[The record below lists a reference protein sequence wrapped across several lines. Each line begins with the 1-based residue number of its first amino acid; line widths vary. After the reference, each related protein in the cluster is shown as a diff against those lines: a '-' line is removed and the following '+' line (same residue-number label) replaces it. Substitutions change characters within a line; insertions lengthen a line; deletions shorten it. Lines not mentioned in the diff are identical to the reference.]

1 MTAITGIVKD
11 SGGAVFEAEL
21 TITLDAPLLDGDSL
35 LTKKPKVVDIPD
47 TGVIDFELPESET
60 SQITYKFDLRD
71 SAGDYVVPPF
81 HAIVPNVETVNFW
94 ELYPV
99 SAVTDL
105 LPAGLRR
112 LAQII
117 ATNPT
122 YADALKGFRAEGD
135 YDPDQFYSKGSL
147 VTFSG
152 GSFLYVAESIEKGRT
167 PTLYNGSVSGNPVYW
182 QTLAVKGDSSGLAP
196 ESDSF
201 DRVLWTGNTQA
212 PTKNSLAGAL
222 VDRNEPLAVEAWN
235 KASIDDFDGLE
246 LLTLL
251 DLVDHFAP
259 LIDADLQGDAKAQT
273 KGVGDATRSIATC
286 AHVKNSIDVLATVY
300 LTQAI
305 AASTYLTISNAASA
319 YLTISNAASTYLSLT
334 NAASTYLTQSSA
346 TANYLGITNAA
357 STYLTIANA
366 ASTYLTQAS
375 ATSTYAPINSPTF
388 TGSVLVPQPAFN
400 LNNTTAANVK
410 HINERLRV
418 FVSGAGSQAVT
429 PGVARTISGWT
440 TESIDLDNSF
450 NPTTGQ
456 WTCPATGYYRV
467 YAAIA
472 LSRNTATF
480 TASGFKVFYNVTA
493 AQNGLLVTTDLDTD
507 DYSALSGVVRC
518 TQGNV
523 YDFRLILN
531 FTGTPTISGSTAVMS
546 IEWVAP

>member
-1 MTAITGIVKD
+1 M
-11 SGGAVFEAEL
+11 
-21 TITLDAPLLDGDSL
+21 
-35 LTKKPKVVDIPD
+35 
-47 TGVIDFELPESET
+47 
-60 SQITYKFDLRD
+60 
-71 SAGDYVVPPF
+71 AGDYVVPPF

-117 ATNPT
+117 ATNPV
-122 YADALKGFRAEGD
+122 YADALKGFRTEGD

-147 VTFSG
+147 VAFSG

-167 PTLYNGSVSGNPVYW
+167 PTLYNGSVSGNPIYW

-196 ESDSF
+196 ENDSF
-201 DRVLWTGNTQA
+201 DRVLWTGDTQA
-212 PTKNSLAGAL
+212 PTKNSLAGAI

-235 KASIDDFDGLE
+235 KAAIDDFDGLE

-251 DLVDHFAP
+251 DLLDHFAP
-259 LIDADLQGDAKAQT
+259 LIDADLQGDPKAPT
-273 KGVGDATRSIATC
+273 KGVGDATDSIATC
-286 AHVKNSIDVLATVY
+286 KHVKNTADALNSAVVSTFLSQATAASTY
-300 LTQAI
+300 LTKSS
-305 AASTYLTISNAASA
+305 AASTYLTIAN
-319 YLTISNAASTYLSLT
+319 
-334 NAASTYLTQSSA
+334 A
-346 TANYLGITNAA
+346 TANYLTISNAA

-366 ASTYLTQAS
+366 ASTYLSQSNAAS
-375 ATSTYAPINSPTF
+375 TYLTLVNAAATYLSQSNAASTYAPLNSPTF

-410 HINERLRV
+410 YVNDRLRL
-418 FVSGAGSQAVT
+418 FVSGVGSQTVT
-429 PGVARTISGWT
+429 TGVARTISGWT

-467 YAAIA
+467 YATIA

-493 AQNGLLVTTDLDTD
+493 AQNGLVVTTDLDTD
-507 DYSALSGVVRC
+507 DYTAISGIVRC

-531 FTGTPTISGSTAVMS
+531 FTGTPTILGSTAVLS